1 MEIASG
7 DYGSDLTKVMASA
20 VEKQC
25 NETFNGGILIDE
37 HLAVTEGEILIINNF
52 FGFQINNS

>member
-7 DYGSDLTKVMASA
+7 DYGSDLTDVMASA
-20 VEKQC
+20 VQKQC

-37 HLAVTEGEILIINNF
+37 HLAVTEGEITNCFLIIIKISN
-52 FGFQINNS
+52 I